1 MARKFSKASSS
12 KGLLA
17 LVRAKRYFLTQVFA
31 TLILQLAVA
40 LVTMHLLKDSPLV
53 ARIFEPKYM
62 YLLVVVLPLLLL
74 VFVLVSFPMPIELK
88 LVLFTVI
95 SFGMGLLLTRL
106 VKRYGDGVVRAAL
119 AGTLAMFVV
128 LILVGGALAGA
139 GVDLAPLSIYLF
151 AALLALVIVSVVLL
165 FVKVTSFFQRVFSTL
180 IVVLFSVYVIFDTN
194 MILQRDYAGDFVEAA
209 LDYFLD
215 FINIF
220 QNLAILGGG
229 GE

>member
-1 MARKFSKASSS
+1 MARKTSGG
-12 KGLLA
+12 GLLA

-31 TLILQLAVA
+31 TLVLQLAVA
-40 LVTMHLLKDSPLV
+40 LLTMHLLKDSPWV
-53 ARIFEPKYM
+53 AKIFEPRFL

-74 VFVLVSFPMPIELK
+74 VFVLAAIPMPVELK
-88 LVLFTVI
+88 MVLFTVI
-95 SFGMGLLLTRL
+95 SFGVGLLLTRL
-106 VKRYGDGVVRAAL
+106 AKRYGDGVVRAAL
-119 AGTLAMFVV
+119 AGTTAMFAV
-128 LILVGGALAGA
+128 LIVVGGALAGA

-151 AALLALVIVSVVLL
+151 TALMALVVASVVML
-165 FVKVTSFFQRVFSTL
+165 FVKVSSLFQRVFSTL
-180 IVVLFSVYVIFDTN
+180 IVILFSIYVVFDTN

-209 LDYFLD
+209 LDYFFD